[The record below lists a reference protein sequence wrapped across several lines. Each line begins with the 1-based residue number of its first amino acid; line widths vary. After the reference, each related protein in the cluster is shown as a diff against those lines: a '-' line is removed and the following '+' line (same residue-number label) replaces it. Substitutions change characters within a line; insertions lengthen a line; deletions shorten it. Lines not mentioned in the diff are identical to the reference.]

1 MVRIFNASLLTT
13 LALFLA
19 ACGGSSPPAPSSI
32 TLTVDPGVDFNA
44 AAYQVGSGPWQTL
57 NLSGSPLT
65 GTFNLNGETKY
76 GVAVRCS
83 SLVVRVI
90 QATAGELPNPK
101 LACSASAPSTVA
113 FTLNL
118 SVASSLFASGD
129 QVCVNSGNCQPAAA
143 SMSIAL
149 NLTPGTQDLLVT
161 LQNGSAVKV
170 AKVLKGVSVSA
181 GGNHSASLGTS
192 DQLPVVNL
200 SLPTPP
206 AGYTLSGPGVGVL
219 YLSAGGAQGG
229 VNASLTSYRPVSGFS
244 SGDLYGAIA
253 AATGSNASL
262 SSLEAFS
269 GGAPILSL
277 PAPWASSS
285 LTVNQ
290 TAHPSVSGLSRSEA
304 DLRWYKLY
312 LQIPAQIYYTAFVS
326 KGWLGSTTTYALPD
340 LSSPLGYIAPSSGS
354 GSFELSAFFSNKAAL
369 ALGPGTTSPQAG
381 DYLREAKVSTSSFS
395 LGGGSISLP

>member
-1 MVRIFNASLLTT
+1 M
-13 LALFLA
+13 
-19 ACGGSSPPAPSSI
+19 
-32 TLTVDPGVDFNA
+32 DPG
-44 AAYQVGSGPWQTL
+44 SGFKPLQPTGWARRGPGRPEPERQ
-57 NLSGSPLT
+57 PLT

-76 GVAVRCS
+76 RVAVRCS
-83 SLVVRVI
+83 SLVVPVI
-90 QATAGELPNPK
+90 QATAGELPNPEHGLQRQRPFYGCLHPEPERGLK
-101 LACSASAPSTVA
+101 PLCLRGPGVR
-113 FTLNL
+113 
-118 SVASSLFASGD
+118 
-129 QVCVNSGNCQPAAA
+129 NSGNCQPAAA

-340 LSSPLGYIAPSSGS
+340 LSSPLGYVAPSSGS